1 MAETISVTL
10 EDALSDDKFEK
21 LAPKLAALPTSSE
34 FKELVEDSLW
44 KELGGG
50 SEEDSLEYNR
60 VPEESKSIIGWNE
73 EEESVPWWLE
83 DFEWVARIGSKEA
96 GEQIKLDS
104 VDALKTF
111 EQNYDPERT
120 LIDKPKLTTTSI
132 LGGFD
137 KLKKELHTKFEDRD
151 FTGETEF
158 DREMFVF
165 HDGRV
170 ETSTSFRDWFYE
182 DLLPLCP
189 PFNETLTAL
198 FMSNVNITVETLRE
212 VYDEEF
218 QNRLQEI
225 GLYTDDTDETERVY
239 NKGYYKGLKNI
250 LTYQRDRIFDCRL
263 GNPEFESL
271 GPLEEEF
278 YKSQYEQLDGSSEM
292 TWLQEVSKNDPS
304 QLEAGEERLFAN
316 VAFQYPVSLEY
327 HESKFDSPKPKYIT
341 GGINKTIRGDSSGY
355 GKSPQKL
362 DEINELLGL
371 SG

>member
-1 MAETISVTL
+1 
-10 EDALSDDKFEK
+10 
-21 LAPKLAALPTSSE
+21 
-34 FKELVEDSLW
+34 
-44 KELGGG
+44 
-50 SEEDSLEYNR
+50 
-60 VPEESKSIIGWNE
+60 
-73 EEESVPWWLE
+73 
-83 DFEWVARIGSKEA
+83 
-96 GEQIKLDS
+96 
-104 VDALKTF
+104 
-111 EQNYDPERT
+111 
-120 LIDKPKLTTTSI
+120 
-132 LGGFD
+132 
-137 KLKKELHTKFEDRD
+137 
-151 FTGETEF
+151 
-158 DREMFVF
+158 
-165 HDGRV
+165 
-170 ETSTSFRDWFYE
+170 
-182 DLLPLCP
+182 
-189 PFNETLTAL
+189 
-198 FMSNVNITVETLRE
+198 MSNVNITVETLRE